1 LSLEAN
7 INKYFL
13 EIKNELLICYPMQQL
28 PTIDAALIK
37 LTGVFS
43 YSKKKI
49 SLFTAAGFDSM
60 PLTDNLPEA
69 SDPDFKK
76 KKDAAIQS
84 TRKFYRDYYYREF
97 YSLMYTGEAENQPMR
112 ALIRRNSLRF
122 SFSMG
127 KDATFRTRTVTCT
140 CQELFLFG
148 NETGIMALTLEPEV
162 LDFHHISDVTF
173 ALRSFDTEIEFEG
186 KKYEFWDFISTEML
200 AGIPLRGANVQADD
214 YSGSKFKMYSVI
226 NTVEPDDGTCYERD
240 RLVYEI
246 GTGSMIG
253 TMGSKG
259 YNAPSEEYFAEL
271 MQNSIKVFNNY
282 TGLALLDSFTVIGQ
296 NVYQTKDKNYFQYN
310 IYNRVY
316 FGIYVF
322 NLFLRYNIFRF
333 NAVFTDK
340 PIKTRDEFQDFLNK
354 FNYSH
359 ISFNFLPNIF
369 YKKIHDALNIDE
381 EIEQFEKR
389 LDSLATS
396 IQEEQEKRQATLLGI
411 VSVLTGLSSASDI
424 LDLVEK
430 LRTQLNWSPG
440 MFYTLLITVVVILA
454 VPLLAYLFPEYAKKV
469 KKRLGKKTK
478 K

>member
-1 LSLEAN
+1 M
-7 INKYFL
+7 K
-13 EIKNELLICYPMQQL
+13 QL
-28 PTIDAALIK
+28 PSIDAALIK

-49 SLFTAAGFDSM
+49 SLFTAAGYDSM
-60 PLTDNLPEA
+60 PLTDNLPVA
-69 SDPDFKK
+69 SDADFKK

-97 YSLMYTGEAENQPMR
+97 YSLMYTGESEDEPMR
-112 ALIRRNSLRF
+112 SLLRHNSLKF

-127 KDATFRTRTVTCT
+127 EDSSFRTRTVTCT
-140 CQELFLFG
+140 CQEVFLFG

-162 LDFHHISDVTF
+162 LDFHHISDMTF

-226 NTVEPDDGTCYERD
+226 NTIEPDDGTCYERD

-282 TGLALLDSFTVIGQ
+282 TGLALLDSFTIIGQ
-296 NVYQTKDKNYFQYN
+296 NVYQTKDKNYYQYN

-333 NAVFTDK
+333 NAVFKDK
-340 PIKTRDEFQDFLNK
+340 EIKTRDEFQDFINK

-369 YKKIHDALNIDE
+369 YKKIHDALNIDD
-381 EIEQFEKR
+381 EINQFEKR
-389 LDSLATS
+389 LGNLATS
-396 IQEEQEKRQATLLGI
+396 IQEEQEKRQATLLGL
-411 VSVLTGLSSASDI
+411 VSVLTGLSSANDI
-424 LDLVEK
+424 LNILEK
-430 LRTQLNWSPG
+430 IRLQLSWSAG
-440 MFYTLLITVVVILA
+440 IFYTLLSLLA
-454 VPLLAYLFPEYAKKV
+454 AMLAIPLLAYLFPENAKKL
-469 KKRLGKKTK
+469 KKQISSRRKQ
-478 K
+478 